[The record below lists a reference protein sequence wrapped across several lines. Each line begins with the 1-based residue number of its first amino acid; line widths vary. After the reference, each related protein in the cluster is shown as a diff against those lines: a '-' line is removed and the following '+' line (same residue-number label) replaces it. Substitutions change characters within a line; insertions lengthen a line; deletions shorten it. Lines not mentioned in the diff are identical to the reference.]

1 MLKEKAMKTILAHN
15 LIENNDNIVIGVSG
29 GPDSMALLYFL
40 MDIKD
45 KISFNIYVAHLNHGV
60 RGEEAVLDEKYVE
73 EICFELGL
81 PFYSKKV
88 DMNEYAK
95 IHKMSSEE
103 SGRKLRYDFFRELVD
118 KVGGGKIA
126 VAHNKN
132 DQAETILM
140 RIMRGTGI
148 DGLRGM
154 DYRRGDIIRP
164 LLDVS
169 REEIEEY
176 LKDKNVEARVDK
188 TNLENIYSRNKI
200 RLELIPYMEE
210 NFNPNII
217 DTLWRNGNII
227 GYDSDFLQ
235 GYSQK
240 VYSQLMKKETK
251 SSIILNRSVFK
262 EQHIAIRSRII
273 RNALLKI
280 NGSLQGFTQNHIND
294 VMDLFIGD
302 KTGKEIHLV
311 NDTIAKTSYD
321 DLIIE
326 KAENKKVEKF
336 NCPIRINDVTY
347 IKKNDCFFET
357 KVLPIEKVKINCGKR
372 FIKCFD
378 YDKIVNGLKVRNRI
392 SGDRFTP
399 LGMDGSKKLKDFFI
413 DEKIPKEE
421 RDAIP
426 LIVDGK
432 EIIWVVGYRMNEKY
446 KVTSNTKNVI
456 LIKYYKNY
464 EELRRIRMKD
474 FIKEILVSS
483 DEIEKRVGELGKQ
496 ITEDYK
502 GKDLL
507 LVGILKGAVIFMAD
521 LAKNIDLPIT
531 MDFMAVSSYGK
542 SSESSG
548 VVKIIK
554 DLDSSVEGK
563 DILIVEDII
572 DTGFTLGYLTDYL
585 KRRGASSV
593 KICTLLD
600 KPDRRKIQVPVDY
613 KGFVIPDEFVVGYGL
628 DYAEQ
633 YRNLPYISA
642 LKEEVYS

>member
-1 MLKEKAMKTILAHN
+1 
-15 LIENNDNIVIGVSG
+15 
-29 GPDSMALLYFL
+29 
-40 MDIKD
+40 
-45 KISFNIYVAHLNHGV
+45 
-60 RGEEAVLDEKYVE
+60 
-73 EICFELGL
+73 
-81 PFYSKKV
+81 
-88 DMNEYAK
+88 
-95 IHKMSSEE
+95 
-103 SGRKLRYDFFRELVD
+103 
-118 KVGGGKIA
+118 
-126 VAHNKN
+126 
-132 DQAETILM
+132 
-140 RIMRGTGI
+140 
-148 DGLRGM
+148 
-154 DYRRGDIIRP
+154 
-164 LLDVS
+164 
-169 REEIEEY
+169 
-176 LKDKNVEARVDK
+176 
-188 TNLENIYSRNKI
+188 
-200 RLELIPYMEE
+200 
-210 NFNPNII
+210 
-217 DTLWRNGNII
+217 
-227 GYDSDFLQ
+227 
-235 GYSQK
+235 
-240 VYSQLMKKETK
+240 
-251 SSIILNRSVFK
+251 
-262 EQHIAIRSRII
+262 
-273 RNALLKI
+273 
-280 NGSLQGFTQNHIND
+280 
-294 VMDLFIGD
+294 
-302 KTGKEIHLV
+302 
-311 NDTIAKTSYD
+311 
-321 DLIIE
+321 
-326 KAENKKVEKF
+326 
-336 NCPIRINDVTY
+336 
-347 IKKNDCFFET
+347 
-357 KVLPIEKVKINCGKR
+357 VLPIEKVKINCGKR

>member
-1 MLKEKAMKTILAHN
+1 MT
-15 LIENNDNIVIGVSG
+15 GVQTC
-29 GPDSMALLYFL
+29 ALP
-40 MDIKD
+40 I
-45 KISFNIYVAHLNHGV
+45 
-60 RGEEAVLDEKYVE
+60 
-73 EICFELGL
+73 
-81 PFYSKKV
+81 
-88 DMNEYAK
+88 
-95 IHKMSSEE
+95 
-103 SGRKLRYDFFRELVD
+103 
-118 KVGGGKIA
+118 
-126 VAHNKN
+126 
-132 DQAETILM
+132 
-140 RIMRGTGI
+140 
-148 DGLRGM
+148 
-154 DYRRGDIIRP
+154 
-164 LLDVS
+164 
-169 REEIEEY
+169 
-176 LKDKNVEARVDK
+176 
-188 TNLENIYSRNKI
+188 
-200 RLELIPYMEE
+200 
-210 NFNPNII
+210 
-217 DTLWRNGNII
+217 
-227 GYDSDFLQ
+227 
-235 GYSQK
+235 SQK

-251 SSIILNRSVFK
+251 SSIILSRSVFK

-280 NGSLQGFTQNHIND
+280 NGSLQGFTQSHIND

-311 NDTIAKTSYD
+311 NDIIAKTSYD

-326 KAENKKVEKF
+326 KSEDKKVEKF

-347 IKKNDCFFET
+347 IKENDCFFET
-357 KVLPIEKVKINCGKR
+357 KVFPIEKVKINCGKR

-399 LGMDGSKKLKDFFI
+399 LGMDGSKKLKNFFI

-464 EELRRIRMKD
+464 EELRRIGMKD

-502 GKDLL
+502 GKNLL

-585 KRRGASSV
+585 KRRGANSV

-600 KPDRRKIQVPVDY
+600 KPDRRKVQVPVDY
-613 KGFVIPDEFVVGYGL
+613 RGFVIPDEFVVGYGL